1 MSSLLISLIKG
12 LASQIIVLHHLTLY
26 GPLAKS
32 FVIAAPTL
40 AWFFYEYG
48 LYAVQAFF
56 VIGGYL
62 AVSSLGCRILN
73 FNDFLKSIWIRYV
86 RLIWPY
92 TFALILVIAV
102 SWIARTFTQDT
113 IVPAAPSVLQTLTHL
128 LFAQGITGQ
137 PSLNVGV
144 WYLGIDFQLYAF
156 CALLVWACAR
166 IQMRNAFT
174 LLLTCGV
181 FASVLWFRTL
191 NVFWSEWCV
200 WFFYAYGFGALV
212 AQRLDV
218 SQKFSNKIPL
228 FSALLACS
236 LLLYEAFLR
245 QHDWRFA
252 VALIS
257 GLILLAL
264 PELDKL
270 LDKLPSAVKTFI
282 LINGRQSFALFL
294 VHFSL
299 SIAVNAVMDY
309 WNFSGSRVGI
319 AGVLTCWIG
328 ANLIA
333 SIFYQFLPGIPR
345 VLTRA

>member
-32 FVIAAPTL
+32 FAIAAPAL

-62 AVSSLGCRILN
+62 AVSSLGSRIFS
-73 FNDFLKSIWIRYV
+73 FNDFFKSVYIRYV

-102 SWIARTFTQDT
+102 SWIARTFTADT
-113 IVPAAPSVLQTLTHL
+113 IVPAAPSVAQTLAHL

-137 PSLNVGV
+137 ASLNVGV

-156 CALLVWACAR
+156 CALLVWTATR
-166 IQMRNAFT
+166 IQIRNTLT
-174 LLLTCGV
+174 LLLTCGI

-218 SQKFSNKIPL
+218 SEKFLKKIPVA
-228 FSALLACS
+228 SALIACS
-236 LLLYEAFLR
+236 MLLYEAFIR

-257 GLILLAL
+257 GILLLAL

-270 LDKLPSAVKTFI
+270 LEKLPSAAKAFI
-282 LINGRQSFALFL
+282 NIHGQQSFALFL
-294 VHFSL
+294 VHFSF
-299 SIAVNAVMDY
+299 SIAVNAAMDH
-309 WNFSGSRVGI
+309 WDLTGSRVGI
-319 AGVLTCWIG
+319 IGVLTCWIG

-333 SIFYQFLPGIPR
+333 SIFYLLLPSIPR
-345 VLTRA
+345 VFVRT